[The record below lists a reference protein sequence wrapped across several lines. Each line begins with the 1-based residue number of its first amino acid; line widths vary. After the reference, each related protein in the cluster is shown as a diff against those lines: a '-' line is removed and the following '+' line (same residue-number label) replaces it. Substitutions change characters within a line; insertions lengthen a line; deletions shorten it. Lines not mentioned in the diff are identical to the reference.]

1 MPARPGTGDAPL
13 RPRATRSEVAR
24 LAGVSTAVVSYV
36 VNDGPRPVAAATAVR
51 VREAMSLLGYVP
63 NAAAQALRRGATG
76 TVGLVIFDGVNPY
89 VAEYV
94 SALSRVAGARGTRLL
109 IGDALRDVGAVAG
122 IVSELVSRQV
132 DGLLLTS
139 MFAHADRTRVLQLA
153 GVPTVLVDCPTP
165 LPGHRTI
172 GADAQGAAEEL
183 VGHLVEH
190 GRRRIAMV
198 IGDGGYGDPDPRELG
213 WRRAL
218 RSAGLP
224 EGASV
229 GVPFTREGGHAA
241 LDALLE
247 QDPMLDAVFAS
258 SDLQAFGLLLAL
270 HERGIRVPEDVAVVA
285 YDGTAGTA
293 YTWPPLTVARQPL
306 DLLAGSALDLLE
318 VPEAPEGIHVQ
329 HRAELV
335 RRASCG
341 CTPAVLSPTTT
352 TSTPL

>member
-1 MPARPGTGDAPL
+1 
-13 RPRATRSEVAR
+13 
-24 LAGVSTAVVSYV
+24 VSTAVVSYV
-36 VNDGPRPVAAATAVR
+36 VNDGPRPVAPTTAAKVR
-51 VREAMSLLGYVP
+51 DAMSLLGYVP
-63 NAAAQALRRGATG
+63 NATARALRKGATE

-94 SALSRVAGARGTRLL
+94 SALARVAGARGKRLL
-109 IGDALRDVGAVAG
+109 IADALRDMGAVAG

-153 GVPTVLVDCPTP
+153 GVPTVLVDCPGP

-172 GADAQGAAEEL
+172 GADAQLAAEDL

-190 GRRRIAMV
+190 GRRRIALV
-198 IGDGGYGDPDPRELG
+198 FGDGSYGDPDPREIG

-218 RSAGLP
+218 ASAGLP
-224 EGASV
+224 DGASV
-229 GVPFTREGGHAA
+229 GMPFSREGGYAA
-241 LDALLE
+241 VAALLE
-247 QDPMLDAVFAS
+247 KDPQLDAVFAS

-270 HERGIRVPEDVAVVA
+270 HERGIRVPDDVAIVS

-318 VPEAPEGIHVQ
+318 LPETPEGTHVQ
-329 HRAELV
+329 HPAELV

-341 CTPAVLSPTTT
+341 CTPSALPSTTT
-352 TSTPL
+352 TTPR